1 MTPPDERQLAG
12 FKRALD
18 HAAIVAITDV
28 HGRITYAN
36 DKFCEISGYTR
47 DELTHDRRRR

>member
-1 MTPPDERQLAG
+1 MTSSDQRQLAD

-28 HGRITYAN
+28 HGRITFAN
-36 DKFCEISGYTR
+36 DKFCEISG
-47 DELTHDRRRR
+47 

>member
-1 MTPPDERQLAG
+1 MTSQNERQLAD

-28 HGRITYAN
+28 HGRITYA
-36 DKFCEISGYTR
+36 
-47 DELTHDRRRR
+47 